1 MAEMTT
7 GNKVALGVGITLVLA
22 GVGVGLYFVF
32 RKPKTEE
39 QQAADVLGS
48 QRPPLTLSDLQ
59 KQNPNMSNADLLKA
73 LGNLLKGSGS
83 KPQSGGGS
91 GGGGTSGTQTKPKPE
106 QKPQGSY
113 GQQQSG
119 TGNDYT
125 ANDYAYNQT
134 RDEGAY
140 NDATYSLG
148 GYGNDIPSDWSSY
161 GDSGGAGDYGGNSGG
176 Y

>member
-39 QQAADVLGS
+39 QKAADILSG
-48 QRPPLTLSDLQ
+48 QRPPLTLADLQ
-59 KQNPNMSNADLLKA
+59 KQNPTMSNAALLKA
-73 LGNLLKGSGS
+73 LGSLLKGSGS
-83 KPQSGGGS
+83 KPQSGAGS

-106 QKPQGSY
+106 TKPTGSY
-113 GQQQSG
+113 GQPTGSG
-119 TGNDYT
+119 YDYT

-161 GDSGGAGDYGGNSGG
+161 GDSGGGGAYGSE

>member
-39 QQAADVLGS
+39 QKAADILSG
-48 QRPPLTLSDLQ
+48 QKPPLTLQDLQ
-59 KQNPNMSNADLLKA
+59 RQNPTMSNADLLKA

-83 KPQSGGGS
+83 KPQSGAGS

-106 QKPQGSY
+106 QKPTGSY
-113 GQQQSG
+113 GQEGGSG
-119 TGNDYT
+119 YDMG

-161 GDSGGAGDYGGNSGG
+161 GDSGGGGDYGSG

>member
-39 QQAADVLGS
+39 QKTADILSG
-48 QRPPLTLSDLQ
+48 QKPPLTLQDLQ
-59 KQNPNMSNADLLKA
+59 RQNPTMSNADLLKA

-83 KPQSGGGS
+83 KSGAGS

-106 QKPQGSY
+106 QKPSGSY
-113 GQQQSG
+113 GQGGSG
-119 TGNDYT
+119 YDMG

-161 GDSGGAGDYGGNSGG
+161 GDSGGGGAYGSG

>member
-39 QQAADVLGS
+39 QKAADILSG
-48 QRPPLTLSDLQ
+48 QKPPLTLQDLQ
-59 KQNPNMSNADLLKA
+59 RQNPTMSNADLLKA

-83 KPQSGGGS
+83 KPQSGAGS

-106 QKPQGSY
+106 QKPTGSY
-113 GQQQSG
+113 GQGGGSG
-119 TGNDYT
+119 YDYT

-161 GDSGGAGDYGGNSGG
+161 GDSGGGGDYGSSG

>member
-39 QQAADVLGS
+39 QKAAEILSG
-48 QRPPLTLSDLQ
+48 QKPPLTLQDLQ
-59 KQNPNMSNADLLKA
+59 RQNPTMSNADLLKA

-83 KPQSGGGS
+83 KPQSGAGS

-106 QKPQGSY
+106 QKPSGSY
-113 GQQQSG
+113 GQGGSG
-119 TGNDYT
+119 YDMG

-161 GDSGGAGDYGGNSGG
+161 GDSGGGGAYGSG

>member
-39 QQAADVLGS
+39 QKAADILSG
-48 QRPPLTLSDLQ
+48 QKPPLTLQDLQ
-59 KQNPNMSNADLLKA
+59 RQNPTMSNADLLKA

-83 KPQSGGGS
+83 KPQSGAGS

-106 QKPQGSY
+106 QKPSGSY
-113 GQQQSG
+113 GQGGSG
-119 TGNDYT
+119 YDMG

-161 GDSGGAGDYGGNSGG
+161 GDSGGGGAYGSG